1 MAKIRAA
8 KVTVDLEA
16 RSAKFTE
23 ALDRAQRQ
31 AATSSNAI
39 NRSLGRLE
47 QASKRFEKNMTDA
60 LWRPFHGFKRAT
72 APFKLAIRQIK
83 NIVSNSIRPFKSLA
97 RYISGPFVSAFK
109 RAKNGLRTF
118 ALSVTGAVA
127 GFTALTVA
135 FSKQSLEMRRWAN
148 MLGIGYAEL
157 NELQYA
163 AAQFG
168 ISNEQLA
175 DGMKDLTAK
184 IEDAA
189 YAGSG
194 ALLPFFTAINQEA
207 TEWQSLSPTEQL
219 LRFSEE
225 LSKMDY
231 NTALYWADEVNG
243 AMTEMTPLLHRG
255 AEYFQSMREEAQAFG
270 ASIDGVDQIKQIQS
284 VFTRIQYTMR
294 NFFTGVGANL
304 APIILN
310 AFDSAIAR
318 FRAYISQL
326 GDGNEAM
333 GFKRFVNNFTL
344 DVIDTTVA
352 MFRGVDTV
360 INSISSA
367 FDSVT
372 DFLNKLRDLPTFG
385 GKHQLTSRAQTLLT
399 DSQQS
404 YIDNRGRSYNNARR
418 YERLRD
424 EEQAK
429 LDQMDSGRNLFGT
442 ITDREAARSY
452 DHQKANVQTYKS
464 MLQQLAVNEGING
477 ILANGDNIS
486 SAVLDK
492 YNEAV
497 DKANTVASELNDTA
511 SATQSIQEFFLTQ
524 RDAIADSN
532 NVTEVSKTPE
542 QQAQEQRAE
551 SVRAARSRAD
561 NGFRASTQDF
571 GFKGLE
577 LGLDAYKAAQQ
588 RFIQIQ
594 QDSKTTEA
602 NIEQQAAEQRVLIN
616 AGADRDIAIE
626 RSRVYDA
633 NNNLLASATDQQVQA
648 VQQAIARINAERETA
663 LAGIDVDTDNK
674 RQAVLDKEQ
683 VFQNQLLGIRRQ
695 FGLEIRN
702 EQELENQVELT
713 QLTSYYDQRL
723 ANLETAYSKE
733 SELYR
738 QLQQEKAAALEEL
751 RTKQQEQQEAEQFA
765 GNGFFD
771 MFNRLTET
779 KANAYAQQ
787 ESMTKGYTNADLA
800 AAADSED
807 QKLDIMKASGNQ
819 LLAEGAKHNKKLFQ
833 LNKSMKIADAL
844 MSTYKGMAAAMEW
857 GMPMGPVFAAMV
869 GAQGFLQ
876 VNAIRQMQWSGQ
888 AHDGIDY
895 VPNTGTWNLET
906 GERVVDKRTNADLKR
921 YLYDN
926 NHNSQ
931 QQTANVTVDA
941 GVTVNGNVTDESW
954 FREQLALHR
963 EDLAYNMRQ
972 ASASGYF

>member
-1 MAKIRAA
+1 MPPDKYRYPRLKEQEQSSKWVHKYCYQVLSGEIVANKWIKLAAERHFNDLKRAKSKYFKYEFNA
-8 KVTVDLEA
+8 K
-16 RSAKFTE
+16 
-23 ALDRAQRQ
+23 RAQR
-31 AATSSNAI
+31 AI
-39 NRSLGRLE
+39 DFYQLIKHTKGELAGTPMKLMPWQQFIVGSIFGWVTKQKDKVTKKQTR
-47 QASKRFEKNMTDA
+47 RF
-60 LWRPFHGFKRAT
+60 RT
-72 APFKLAIRQIK
+72 AEVF
-83 NIVSNSIRPFKSLA
+83 VA
-97 RYISGPFVSAFK
+97 R
-109 RAKNGLRTF
+109 KNGKSTL
-118 ALSVTGAVA
+118 AS
-127 GFTALTVA
+127 
-135 FSKQSLEMRRWAN
+135 
-148 MLGIGYAEL
+148 GIGLYAM
-157 NELQYA
+157 
-163 AAQFG
+163 
-168 ISNEQLA
+168 LA
-175 DGMKDLTAK
+175 DG
-184 IEDAA
+184 
-189 YAGSG
+189 
-194 ALLPFFTAINQEA
+194 
-207 TEWQSLSPTEQL
+207 
-219 LRFSEE
+219 E
-225 LSKMDY
+225 L
-231 NTALYWADEVNG
+231 
-243 AMTEMTPLLHRG
+243 G
-255 AEYFQSMREEAQAFG
+255 AEVYSAATTRDQAR
-270 ASIDGVDQIKQIQS
+270 I
-284 VFTRIQYTMR
+284 VFDDAKHMLVNSDLKEVAKAYQAELYSQE
-294 NFFTGVGANL
+294 
-304 APIILN
+304 LN
-310 AFDSAIAR
+310 AKFRPLSSDANNLDGLNVHCALIDEIHAHKTREVYDVIETATGAR
-318 FRAYISQL
+318 TQPLIFVIST
-326 GDGNEAM
+326 A
-333 GFKRFVNNFTL
+333 GFIL

-399 DSQQS
+399 DGQQS
-404 YIDNRGRSYNNARR
+404 YIDNRGRSYNSARR

-424 EEQAK
+424 EEQAA
-429 LDQMDSGRNLFGT
+429 LDQMDNGRNLLGT
-442 ITDREAARSY
+442 ITNREAARNY
-452 DHQKANVQTYKS
+452 DSQKAHVQTYKS
-464 MLQQLAVNEGING
+464 MLQQLAVKEGISG
-477 ILANGDNIS
+477 TLAYGDNIS

-497 DKANTVASELNDTA
+497 DKANTIANELNDTA
-511 SATQSIQEFFLTQ
+511 SAAQSIQEFFLAQ
-524 RDAIADSN
+524 RDAIANNN
-532 NVTEVSKTPE
+532 NVTAVTKTPK

-551 SVRAARSRAD
+551 NVRAARSRAD
-561 NGFRASTQDF
+561 NGFRTSTQNF

-594 QDSKTTEA
+594 QDSKTNEA
-602 NIEQQAAEQRVLIN
+602 NIEQRAAKQRVLIN

-648 VQQAIARINAERETA
+648 IQQSIARINAELETA
-663 LAGIDVDTDNK
+663 LAGIDVDTHSK
-674 RQAVLDKEQ
+674 RQAVLDKERI
-683 VFQNQLLGIRRQ
+683 FQNQLLGIRRQ
-695 FGLEIRN
+695 FGLEISN
-702 EQELENQVELT
+702 EQGLENQAQLT
-713 QLTSYYDQRL
+713 QLTSYYDKRL

-738 QLQQEKAAALEEL
+738 QLQREKVAALEEL

-765 GNGFFD
+765 GNGFLD

-779 KANAYAQQ
+779 KANAYTQQ
-787 ESMTKGYTNADLA
+787 ESMTKGYTNADIT
-800 AAADSED
+800 AAADSEG

-819 LLAEGAKHNKKLFQ
+819 LLAEGAKQNKKLFQ

-857 GMPMGPVFAAMV
+857 GMPMGPVFAAIV

-926 NHNSQ
+926 NRNSLQ
-931 QQTANVTVDA
+931 HTASMTVDA
-941 GVTVNGNVTDESW
+941 GVTVNGNVTNESW

-963 EDLAYNMRQ
+963 EDLAYNLRQ